1 MNERDHDADEV
12 EQGVDEGYDIA
23 AARARQR
30 RVNAT
35 DRAQDAYTRAYLSAV
50 DLVEEIN
57 ELLGDVPAPS
67 ETFTPNWE
75 HVGSLVEVTRRLEAL
90 VAFLTRVEEGER

>member
-1 MNERDHDADEV
+1 MNERDHDGD
-12 EQGVDEGYDIA
+12 EQGVEEGYDIA

-35 DRAQDAYTRAYLSAV
+35 ERAEEAYSRACLSAV

-57 ELLGDVPAPS
+57 DLLADVPAPG

-75 HVGSLVEVTRRLEAL
+75 HVGSLVEVTRRLEAV
-90 VAFLTRVEEGER
+90 VAFLAGNEEGER